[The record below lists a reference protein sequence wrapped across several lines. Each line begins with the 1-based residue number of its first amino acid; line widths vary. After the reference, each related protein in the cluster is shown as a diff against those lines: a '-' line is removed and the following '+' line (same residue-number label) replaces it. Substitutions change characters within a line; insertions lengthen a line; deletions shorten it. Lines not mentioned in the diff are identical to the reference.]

1 MLGGED
7 LMNKSRKPDIMA
19 DAAYVILSRDSRSY
33 TGNFAIDEDVLKEVG
48 VADLDQYAWVPGLHF
63 SEDNLL
69 FHAFWGRGLK
79 SIFGQISPTTSL
91 YERPFL

>member
-48 VADLDQYAWVPGLHF
+48 VTDLDQYAWVPGLHF
-63 SEDNLL
+63 LL
-69 FHAFWGRGLK
+69 GKCTLPCLIVGRGGLS
-79 SIFGQISPTTSL
+79 SIFRQSLPPISL
-91 YERPFL
+91 Y

>member
-48 VADLDQYAWVPGLHF
+48 VADLDQYAWVPGLDF
-63 SEDNLL
+63 LL
-69 FHAFWGRGLK
+69 RQLTLPCLIVGAGG
-79 SIFGQISPTTSL
+79 
-91 YERPFL
+91 